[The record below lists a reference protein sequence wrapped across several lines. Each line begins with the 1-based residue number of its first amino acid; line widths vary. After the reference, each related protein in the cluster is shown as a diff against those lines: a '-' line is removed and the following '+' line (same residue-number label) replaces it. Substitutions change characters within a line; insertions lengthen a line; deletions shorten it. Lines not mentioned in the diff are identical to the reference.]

1 MNTPIIS
8 KYELIQASNN
18 EVGEL
23 FNVHK
28 AICRE
33 FDLNEIHKYI
43 RPYSWSWGY
52 RKACTV
58 VNKKCFRFTVSGHHH
73 KGHVYIVLS
82 GLDLFNIYYT
92 TNQGKIKKIS
102 KEIYLDMLIETLD
115 VDIERI
121 AAYTQAPQ
129 KLVITIAK

>member
-1 MNTPIIS
+1 MSAPIIS

-18 EVGEL
+18 EVGQL

-28 AICRE
+28 AVCRE
-33 FDLNEIHKYI
+33 FDLNEIHRYI

-52 RKACTV
+52 RKAGTV

-82 GLDLFNIYYT
+82 GMDLFDIYYT

-102 KEIYLDMLIETLD
+102 KDIYLDMLIDTLD
-115 VDIERI
+115 IDIERI
-121 AAYTQAPQ
+121 PEYTVLP
-129 KLVITIAK
+129 KMILITK

>member
-1 MNTPIIS
+1 MSTPIFS
-8 KYELIQASNN
+8 KYEMIEASRN
-18 EVGEL
+18 EVGQL
-23 FNVHK
+23 FNVRK
-28 AICRE
+28 AVCRE

-52 RKACTV
+52 RKAGIAFK
-58 VNKKCFRFTVSGHHH
+58 NKALRFTVSGHHH

-82 GLDLFNIYYT
+82 GMDLFDIYYT

-102 KEIYLDMLIETLD
+102 KDIYLDMLVETLD

-121 AAYTQAPQ
+121 DTYVQAPQ
-129 KLVITIAK
+129 KVVIIRK